1 MSRRPAEHGA
11 APAGGRSSDPPLDI
25 SGRPLQLRT
34 IDWRSLFDPQTV
46 AVVGASETEGT
57 QQRAQWI
64 QVRDRLGGRGA
75 TVVPVHPTKAAIL
88 GTPAYRS
95 VLDVPFPIDLAI
107 ILVREPLPVLEECVE
122 KGVGTAVI
130 FAAGFSEVGTADGR
144 AAEERLKE
152 LASGRVRVM
161 GPNTNLNVFEPWEE
175 ALPGRKLAIVTQ
187 SGHQGRP
194 ISQGQALGIPI
205 QSWATIGNEADL
217 EFADFAGRYAEL
229 PDTGAIAGYVEGF
242 RNGRTFML
250 AADRA
255 VRAGVPIVLIKVGR
269 TDEGR
274 RMAQAHTGHLTG
286 SDAVH
291 DAVFGQF
298 GVVRVD
304 DLDEIIE
311 ISGMFCHTR
320 LLPAGSRGG
329 VCIYALSG
337 GTASHMV
344 DLCSS
349 AGLSVPRLEDRT
361 IEGLRQYIPWFLRC
375 DNPVDSGGTITA
387 LPAGRA
393 VLDLLVDDANTDL
406 LLVPITGVF
415 PGMSDA
421 LARDLVEL
429 HQQGRKRVIAIWSS
443 PRRDDPAYD
452 ALCRAGVPLFHS
464 FCAAVRG
471 LRALVDFSA
480 LAGSYESPFD
490 TIPKRLSRAAGPAR
504 KLLAGR
510 GVLDEVETK
519 ALLRHYGIPTVP
531 EQVATSARE
540 AVAAAGGYD
549 GAVVM
554 KVLSADIAHKSDLG
568 LVAMG
573 VEGAAAVRAA
583 YRRIVDQAALR
594 APGAR
599 VEGVVVQPL
608 VQDAVVEAI
617 VGLSHQPPFGPTLL
631 FGLGG
636 IFVEVFEDVALRV
649 PPFSRESAR
658 AMVEQ
663 TRGARLLHGA
673 RGRPVAD
680 VPALV
685 DAIMRLQRLALE
697 VGDDIDEL
705 DVNPLMVLPRGRG
718 VVAVD
723 ALAVARSG
731 RPGARG
737 PHRASAGR

>member
-1 MSRRPAEHGA
+1 M
-11 APAGGRSSDPPLDI
+11 
-25 SGRPLQLRT
+25 RT
-34 IDWRSLFDPQTV
+34 IDWTSLFDPKAV
-46 AVVGASETEGT
+46 AVVGASETEGS
-57 QQRAQWI
+57 QQRAQWV
-64 QVRDRLGGRGA
+64 QVRDRLGARGA
-75 TVVPVHPTKAAIL
+75 AVVPVHPTRATIL

-107 ILVREPLPVLEECVE
+107 ILVRDPIPVLEECVE

-130 FAAGFSEVGTADGR
+130 FAAGFSEVGTAEGR
-144 AAEERLKE
+144 QAETRLKE
-152 LASGRVRVM
+152 LASGSVRVM
-161 GPNTNLNVFEPWEE
+161 GPNTNLNIFEPWEE
-175 ALPGRKLAIVTQ
+175 GLPGRKLAIVTQ

-194 ISQGQALGIPI
+194 ISQGQVLGIPI
-205 QSWATIGNEADL
+205 QSWATIGNEVDL
-217 EFADFAGRYAEL
+217 EFADFAARYAGL

-242 RNGRTFML
+242 QDGRTLML

-255 VRAGVPIVLIKVGR
+255 ARAGVPIVLIKVGR

-291 DAVFGQF
+291 DAVFAQCGI
-298 GVVRVD
+298 VRVD

-311 ISGMFCHTR
+311 VSGMFCHTT
-320 LLPAGSRGG
+320 LLPPASRSG

-349 AGLSVPRLEDRT
+349 AGLSVPRLEDRI
-361 IEGLRQYIPWFLRC
+361 IEGLRQHIPWFLRC

-393 VLDLLVDDANTDL
+393 VLNLLVEDANTDI

-421 LARDLVEL
+421 LAKDLIEL
-429 HQQGRKRVIAIWSS
+429 HAEGRKRVIAIWSS

-471 LRALVDFSA
+471 MKALVDFSA
-480 LAGSYESPFD
+480 LVGSYRSPFESV
-490 TIPKRLSRAAGPAR
+490 PRRPSRAVGPAR
-504 KLLAGR
+504 KLLAGG
-510 GVLDEVETK
+510 GVRDEVESK
-519 ALLRHYGIPTVP
+519 ALLRLYGIPTVP
-531 EQVATSARE
+531 EHVATSARE
-540 AVAAAGGYD
+540 AVSAAADFD
-549 GAVVM
+549 GPVVM
-554 KVLSADIAHKSDLG
+554 KVLSADIGHKSDLG
-568 LVAMG
+568 LVSVG
-573 VEGAAAVRAA
+573 VEGAAAVRAN
-583 YRRIVDQAALR
+583 YRRIVEGAAVE

-599 VEGVVVQPL
+599 VEGVVIQPL
-608 VQDAVVEAI
+608 VSGAVAEAI
-617 VGLSHQPPFGPTLL
+617 LGLSHQHPFGPTLL

-636 IFVEVFEDVALRV
+636 VFVEVFEDVAFRV
-649 PPFSRESAR
+649 PPFSRASAW
-658 AMVEQ
+658 AMVDEI
-663 TRGARLLHGA
+663 RGARLLTGA
-673 RGRPVAD
+673 RGRPPGDVA
-680 VPALV
+680 ALV

-697 VGDDIDEL
+697 VGDDIGEL
-705 DVNPLMVLPRGRG
+705 DINPLMVLPRGQG

-723 ALAVARSG
+723 ALVVARTAGGPG
-731 RPGARG
+731 R
-737 PHRASAGR
+737 

>member
-1 MSRRPAEHGA
+1 VTSRPA
-11 APAGGRSSDPPLDI
+11 PASAEPPVDV
-25 SGRPLQLRT
+25 SGRPLRLRA
-34 IDWRSLFDPQTV
+34 IDWTSLFEPRTV

-75 TVVPVHPTKAAIL
+75 TVVPVHPSRPTIL

-107 ILVREPLPVLEECVE
+107 ILVRDPLPVLEECVE
-122 KGVGTAVI
+122 KGVGTAVV
-130 FAAGFSEVGTADGR
+130 FAAGFSEVGTAEGR
-144 AAEERLKE
+144 RAEERLRE
-152 LASGRVRVM
+152 LASGPVRVM
-161 GPNTNLNVFEPWEE
+161 GPNTNLNIFEPWEE
-175 ALPGRKLAIVTQ
+175 GLPGKKLAIVTQ

-194 ISQGQALGIPI
+194 ISQGQVLGIPVL
-205 QSWATIGNEADL
+205 SWATIGNEADL
-217 EFADFAGRYAEL
+217 EFADFVGRYVEL

-242 RNGRTFML
+242 HDGRTLML

-291 DAVFGQF
+291 QAVFDQF
-298 GVVRVD
+298 GIVRVD

-311 ISGMFCHTR
+311 ISGMFCHTT
-320 LLPAGSRGG
+320 LLPPASRGG

-344 DLCSS
+344 DLCSE
-349 AGLSVPRLEDRT
+349 AGLSVPRLEERI

-393 VLDLLVDDANTDL
+393 VLDLLVEDANTDI

-421 LARDLVEL
+421 LARDLIEL
-429 HQQGRKRVIAIWSS
+429 HAAGRKRVIAIWSS

-471 LRALVDFSA
+471 IKALVDFSS
-480 LAGSYESPFD
+480 LAGSYVSPFD
-490 TIPKRLSRAAGPAR
+490 SIPRRLSRAAGPAR
-504 KLLAGR
+504 KLLAGG
-510 GVLDEVETK
+510 GVRDEVESK
-519 ALLRHYGIPTVP
+519 ALLGLYGIPTVP
-531 EQVATSARE
+531 EHVATSARE
-540 AVAAAGGYD
+540 AATAADAFD

-568 LVAMG
+568 LVSVG
-573 VEGAAAVRAA
+573 VEGATAARAA
-583 YRRIVDQAALR
+583 YRRIMEEAAAR
-594 APGAR
+594 APEAR
-599 VEGVVVQPL
+599 VEGVVVQPM
-608 VQDAVVEAI
+608 VRGAVAEAI
-617 VGLSHQPPFGPTLL
+617 LGLSQQHPFGPTLL

-636 IFVEVFEDVALRV
+636 IFVEVFEDVAIRV
-649 PPFSRESAR
+649 PPFSRASAR

-663 TRGARLLHGA
+663 TRGFKLLAGA
-673 RGRPVAD
+673 RGRPPGDLA
-680 VPALV
+680 ALV

-705 DVNPLMVLPRGRG
+705 DINPLMVLPRGEG

-723 ALAVARSG
+723 ALVVARRS
-731 RPGARG
+731 P
-737 PHRASAGR
+737 